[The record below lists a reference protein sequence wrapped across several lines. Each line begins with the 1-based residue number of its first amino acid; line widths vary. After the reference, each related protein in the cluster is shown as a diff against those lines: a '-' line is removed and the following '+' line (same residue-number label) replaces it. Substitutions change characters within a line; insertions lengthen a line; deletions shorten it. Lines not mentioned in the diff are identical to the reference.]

1 MCGPPGPKGLLE
13 KMVIGKH
20 ALKNA
25 MIPLVTVAGMQFGF
39 LIGGTVIIETVFAW
53 PGVGRLVVQAIF
65 TRDYPLVQAAVL
77 VLSVLFVLIN
87 LMTDLIYLYL
97 DPQISFLE
105 AEMNGSTERFRHL
118 RASLRLW
125 GETFQALGRSPGAVI
140 GGILF
145 SPSSPPASFSRSV
158 YPRDPLAQD
167 LMMRTHPAFLAGRR
181 QPRLSPGHGQSGTR
195 YPGADPLRQPGEP
208 AGRVFLGAG
217 GLRLRDRPG
226 TDFRLLRR
234 AGSTMSSCGWPM
246 CSWPIPFMLLTISV
260 IAVLGNSIFNLILVL
275 GLSDWVTYAR
285 TIRGSVLSIKK
296 KEFVLASRS
305 VGTPHRVILMRQI
318 FPNVLSPIL
327 VLATVR
333 VANIIIW
340 ESGLSF
346 LGMGV
351 PPPMPTWGRMLAE
364 GRVYIA
370 DAWWLVTLPGLA
382 IMLTILSINLLGD
395 GLRDALDP
403 ANLRNDGFPRY

>member
-1 MCGPPGPKGLLE
+1 MK
-13 KMVIGKH
+13 
-20 ALKNA
+20 
-25 MIPLVTVAGMQFGF
+25 
-39 LIGGTVIIETVFAW
+39 
-53 PGVGRLVVQAIF
+53 GVGRFNQ
-65 TRDYPLVQAAVL
+65 
-77 VLSVLFVLIN
+77 
-87 LMTDLIYLYL
+87 
-97 DPQISFLE
+97 
-105 AEMNGSTERFRHL
+105 L

-125 GETFQALGRSPGAVI
+125 AETFQALSRSPGAVA
-140 GGILF
+140 GGLLLAAILSTSLF
-145 SPSSPPASFSRSV
+145 FPLF

-167 LMMRTHPAFLAGRR
+167 LLA
-181 QPRLSPGHGQSGTR
+181 RLTPPFWQEGGSLL
-195 YPGADPLRQPGEP
+195 YPL
-208 AGRVFLGAG
+208 
-217 GLRLRDRPG
+217 G
-226 TDFRLLRR
+226 TDNLGRDVLVRILYGSRVSLLVGFSAVLVACTTGIVLGLISGYFGGRTDNLIMRL
-234 AGSTMSSCGWPM
+234 ADVFMAY
-246 CSWPIPFMLLTISV
+246 PFMLLTISV

-296 KEFVLASRS
+296 KEFVMAAHS
-305 VGTPHRVILMRQI
+305 VGTSHWVILLRHI

-327 VLATVR
+327 VLGTVR

-346 LGMGV
+346 LGMGA

-403 ANLRNDGFPRY
+403 RLRNIPG